1 MPKNLENVV
10 EIFDGNI
17 DLVTSA
23 LSEGKTIIMAV
34 NKGPLANKSI
44 ETGYSEFFDAQ
55 VDFKEDKENAGT
67 CACGEPADC
76 LVYMW
81 RENK

>member
-34 NKGPLANKSI
+34 K
-44 ETGYSEFFDAQ
+44 
-55 VDFKEDKENAGT
+55 
-67 CACGEPADC
+67 
-76 LVYMW
+76 
-81 RENK
+81 